1 MKWRKQVQY
10 RENFA
15 WEKGNLSL
23 DNILG
28 NINCEKNTGIAIQS
42 HKHFSQVIGM
52 ERSREVFA
60 NATNCFH

>member
-42 HKHFSQVIGM
+42 HKHFSHRYSHRHGKIK
-52 ERSREVFA
+52 RSV
-60 NATNCFH
+60 CQCY